1 MIKIK
6 KFEDDSYI
14 PEIGSLVSFYDEY
27 TGDNQKGIIVDIS
40 IEDYEDEIVDDEGN
54 SEEILVEYLVFVIVN
69 KSGIHYSEAENIFL
83 IAPPTIKNF

>member
-6 KFEDDSYI
+6 KFEDDSYV

>member
-83 IAPPTIKNF
+83 IAPPTIKNI